1 MAQVVSQP
9 RPAAIAAVLARS
21 HQWTSARRKSDGR
34 PFYFVP
40 STTSDA
46 VYMTATDGCT
56 CPAAQRFSGP
66 CKHSVAVAQY
76 LARRAQKSDAALLE
90 QLKADQR
97 DHAKVLCLTGWERD
111 ELMDNPTYAQRAHW
125 IARLESAA
133 AAVAA

>member
-46 VYMTATDGCT
+46 VYMTDATACT

-66 CKHSVAVAQY
+66 CKHSMAIRERQAAPAPRKSYSQLFPVCSVNGCDEDAGRSGRCMGHNRQL
-76 LARRAQKSDAALLE
+76 LAND
-90 QLKADQR
+90 
-97 DHAKVLCLTGWERD
+97 
-111 ELMDNPTYAQRAHW
+111 
-125 IARLESAA
+125 
-133 AAVAA
+133 